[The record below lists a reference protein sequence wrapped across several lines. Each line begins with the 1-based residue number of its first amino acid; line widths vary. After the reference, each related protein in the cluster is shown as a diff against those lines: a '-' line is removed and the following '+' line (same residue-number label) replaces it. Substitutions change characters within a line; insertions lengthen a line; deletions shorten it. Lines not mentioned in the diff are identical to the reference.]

1 MQGMK
6 KLLIMNLCAA
16 LVVSSL
22 AACGKS
28 QENVPKATGQEESA
42 TTSATKTEES
52 AAPVAKDLGQI
63 KSLERPSFGGELD
76 CDVYDPSVKPSVAEY
91 KVEPDFSNVINR
103 DSELNEY
110 TEEAFKEKLLKNYF
124 VVGEENGREF
134 FETYEFNSYSQTP
147 NFVTVDAMMH
157 TYHLYFAHLLKL
169 TEKTYLSD
177 MLADVSEDM
186 YAESM
191 IWHDDLVGTEWEEAA
206 SRNVAYFAVALS
218 LIGRPAEVPDY
229 AKALADEEI
238 ALVNDATALQE
249 SPLTGIYEDYT
260 QYKPRGYYEG
270 DEQLEKY
277 FKTMMWYGRITF
289 EQESEVLNR
298 AALLM
303 TLAMNG
309 NAFDDWESIYEVT
322 SFFAGASDDPGYYE
336 YMPVIEAAYGSRD
349 LTQKDLVG
357 DDVAYRSYEEAI
369 KKLPAPQIQSIP
381 VFDFEETNVV
391 PGFRFMGQR
400 FTVDANIMQNLIF
413 RAVGANE
420 KEEQRMLPDV
430 LDVPAALGSEKAF
443 EITSELGAD
452 KWPDYAKNM
461 KEMRKNIENAPD
473 SLWSASLYAGWLN
486 TLRPILDVK
495 GEGYP
500 MFMQNEDWTKKDL
513 ETFAGSYTELKHDTV
528 LYAKQPM
535 AEMGGG
541 WEEDIDDRG
550 YVQPEPLV
558 FARFASLARTT
569 EKGLKDLC
577 VISRDDMKNLELLAE
592 MADKL
597 VVISQ
602 KELQNEL
609 PTDEEFEFIRNFG
622 GDIEHFWY
630 EAVKPDNPDDE
641 FFGVT
646 SEEYPAA
653 LVVDVAT
660 DPNGYVLEAGCG
672 NPRAIYVI
680 VPVDGILRIAEGSV
694 YNFYQFEQPITD
706 RMTDSVWREK
716 IGAMP
721 GEGFLYDRDASYQ
734 NPEWT
739 MSYRED
745 KWNWENH
752 RDDYD

>member
-6 KLLIMNLCAA
+6 KLLIMTLCAA

-42 TTSATKTEES
+42 TTSETKTEES
-52 AAPVAKDLGQI
+52 AAPVAKNLGQI

-191 IWHDDLVGTEWEEAA
+191 IWHDNLVGTEWEEAA

-349 LTQKDLVG
+349 LTQEDLVG

-721 GEGFLYDRDASYQ
+721 GEGFLYDRDESYQ

-752 RDDYD
+752 QDDYD